1 MVRELLELK
10 TEDNSTILV
19 AVEVLETNVGR
30 VSAPGETPIKKLD
43 QSFSIV
49 KDLIVR
55 ASRPLT
61 KAFQQLHEETRATDA
76 EVELG
81 INFTSKGSVYL
92 VEASGKAS
100 LKVTLKWNLIQEPKI
115 TNRR

>member
-1 MVRELLELK
+1 MGREILELN
-10 TEDNSTILV
+10 TEDSSTILV
-19 AVEVLETNVGR
+19 AVEIPETNVGQ
-30 VSAPGETPIKKLD
+30 VSAVGETPIKKLD

-49 KDLIVR
+49 QDLIVR

-61 KAFQQLHEETRATDA
+61 KAFQQLHEETQATNA

-92 VEASGKAS
+92 VEASGPAS
-100 LKVTLKWNLIQEPKI
+100 LKVTLKWNLTPKPKS
-115 TNRR
+115 NNPD